1 MRRIIISKGKPAK
14 SGPVHTRDIS
24 VGDVIDCFFPKKG
37 EEYSY
42 LGYAYY
48 TPKTFVGTIL
58 LDFFKEVDKVA
69 RPKWCPKFYL
79 RLLKLFG
86 NDNSVVRMRNYYL
99 SCKYSKIT
107 KGIMITDM
115 KWKYDSFRIY
125 GSFTKE
131 LDNISKEVC
140 KKIDKV

>member
-24 VGDVIDCFFPKKG
+24 VRDVIDCFFPKKG

-86 NDNSVVRMRNYYL
+86 NDNSVVRIRNYYL
-99 SCKYSKIT
+99 SSKYSKIT

-125 GSFTKE
+125 GNFTEE

-140 KKIDKV
+140 KKIDKA